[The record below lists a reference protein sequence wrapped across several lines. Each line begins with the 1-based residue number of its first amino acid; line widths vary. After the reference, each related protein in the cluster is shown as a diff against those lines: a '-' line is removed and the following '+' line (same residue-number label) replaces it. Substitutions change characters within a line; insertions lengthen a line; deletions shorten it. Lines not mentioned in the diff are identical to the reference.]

1 MFIFLIFIFVANK
14 DKKGDIKMVVQSH
27 FVFGRDIKDAGVRKE
42 EYCNTV
48 ADVCSIDISGDFSGE
63 IIVEGKLDKNCDN
76 YIALTG
82 IDLSSFSL
90 INSISKKGIYEF
102 SVEGIQYVRINVKS
116 ISGTAN
122 IIGRFINT
130 AA

>member
-1 MFIFLIFIFVANK
+1 
-14 DKKGDIKMVVQSH
+14 MVVQSH
-27 FVFGRDIKDAGVRKE
+27 FVFGRDIKEIGIRKE
-42 EYCNTV
+42 EYCNTI
-48 ADVCSIDISGDFSGE
+48 ADICSIDVSGDFSGE
-63 IIVEGKLDKNCDN
+63 IIIEGKLDKNEDN
-76 YIALTG
+76 YIALRG

-90 INSISKKGIYEF
+90 INSITKKGIYEF
-102 SVEGIQYVRINVKS
+102 SVEGIQYVRVNIKS